1 MAKYICSVCEYVH
14 DEEKTGQKWD
24 DLPEDWV
31 CPVCESPK
39 NYFTRTDETE
49 SAPESHDDKVEEKT
63 AAPVLIDL
71 QKTMAEAEP
80 YFADIQEIARNNRT
94 VDEPMRTK
102 EPVISWDEILIK
114 GAQLAKMPLNKK
126 ASVNTKT
133 VIGSRAAKPLV
144 IETPIYISHM
154 SFGALSKEAK
164 IALARGSAAVQ
175 TIICSGE
182 GGILPDE
189 FDAAYRYVFE
199 YVPNQYSATEDN
211 LKNVDAIEIKIG
223 QSAKPGMGGHLPGNK
238 VTSEIA
244 KIRGFKEGED
254 IISPSHFEDI
264 RCREDLKQRVDWLR
278 KTSGGRPI
286 GIKLAAGDIEAD
298 IEFAVYA
305 GPDFITI
312 DGRAGATGS
321 APKFVK
327 ASTSIP
333 TLFAIYRARK
343 YLDENDVTD
352 ISLMITGGLRISSDF
367 AKALALGADAVA
379 ISTSALIAIGCQ
391 QYRVC
396 NTGKCPMGIATQDP
410 ELRRR
415 LDIDL
420 AAQRLENF
428 LRISTEELKDF
439 SRLTGN
445 DDVHGLAVSNLCTT
459 SSEISNYTAIAHV

>member
-1 MAKYICSVCEYVH
+1 V
-14 DEEKTGQKWD
+14 EK
-24 DLPEDWV
+24 E
-31 CPVCESPK
+31 
-39 NYFTRTDETE
+39 TD
-49 SAPESHDDKVEEKT
+49 
-63 AAPVLIDL
+63 APVLIDL

-80 YFADIQEIARNNRT
+80 YFADIQEIARSSRT

-102 EPVISWDEILIK
+102 EPVISWEEILIK
-114 GAQLAKMPLNKK
+114 GAQLAKMPLNKETP
-126 ASVNTKT
+126 VNTKT
-133 VIGSRAAKPLV
+133 VVGPQAEKPLV

-164 IALARGSAAVQ
+164 IALAKGSAAVQ
-175 TIICSGE
+175 TLICSGE
-182 GGILPDE
+182 GGLLPEE

-199 YVPNQYSATEDN
+199 YVPNQYSATEEN
-211 LKNVDAIEIKIG
+211 LKSVDAIEIKIG

-244 KIRGFKEGED
+244 RIRGFKEGED

-264 RCREDLKQRVDWLR
+264 RSREDLKQRVEWLR
-278 KTSGGRPI
+278 KASEGRPI

-352 ISLMITGGLRISSDF
+352 VSLTITGGLRISSDF

-396 NTGKCPMGIATQDP
+396 NTGKCPMGIATQDS

-415 LDIDL
+415 LDIDQ
-420 AAQRLENF
+420 AAQGLENF

-439 SRLTGN
+439 ARLTGN
-445 DDVHGLAVSNLCTT
+445 NDVHELAVLNLCTT

>member
-24 DLPEDWV
+24 DLPDEWV

-39 NYFTRTDETE
+39 NYFTKTDATE
-49 SAPESHDDKVEEKT
+49 AAPEPHDNKAEKKSD
-63 AAPVLIDL
+63 APVLIDL
-71 QKTMAEAEP
+71 KKTMAEAEP

-114 GAQLAKMPLNKK
+114 GAQLAKIPLNKE
-126 ASVNTKT
+126 APVNTKT
-133 VIGSRAAKPLV
+133 VIGPRAEKPLV
-144 IETPIYISHM
+144 IETPVYISHM

-164 IALARGSAAVQ
+164 IALARGSASVK
-175 TIICSGE
+175 TVICSGE
-182 GGILPDE
+182 GGILPEE
-189 FDAAYRYVFE
+189 FNAAYRYVFE
-199 YVPNQYSATEDN
+199 YVPNRYSATEEN
-211 LKNVDAIEIKIG
+211 LQKVDAIEIKIG
-223 QSAKPGMGGHLPGNK
+223 QSAKPGMGGHLPAKK

-264 RCREDLKQRVDWLR
+264 RTREDLKQRVGWLR

-298 IEFAVYA
+298 LEFALYA
-305 GPDFITI
+305 KPDFITI

-343 YLDENDVTD
+343 YLDENAASN
-352 ISLMITGGLRISSDF
+352 ISLTITGGLRISSDF

-396 NTGKCPMGIATQDP
+396 NTGKCPVGIATQDP

-415 LDIDL
+415 LDIDQ
-420 AAQRLENF
+420 AAQGLENF

-439 SRLTGN
+439 ARLTGN
-445 DDVHGLAVSNLCTT
+445 NDVHELAISNLCTT
-459 SSEISNYTAIAHV
+459 SSEISNHTSIAHV